1 MSEVIVECS
10 FPGVSG
16 LPKDQFV
23 NVFNFNTSGALTADF
38 LATVAFKVIDFWIT
52 AGSTGTALA
61 VLLSPNI
68 SPRQGKL
75 KLYDRSA
82 AIPRAPIASATF
94 TIPAA
99 SSGGALPEQIALC
112 LSYFTDRNIK
122 SHRGRIYVGP
132 LAVAALNTSNARPFA
147 NTLLKLKDAAVRLA
161 TDGVPAAAAAVLASI
176 GASTGISTTP
186 EAAGVRW
193 ALYSP
198 TLGTS
203 VAINAGWIDDEWDG
217 QSRRR
222 VEATSRTVWP

>member
-1 MSEVIVECS
+1 VAEIIAECS

-23 NVFNFNTSGALTADF
+23 NVFNFNTSAPITAPD
-38 LATVAFKVIDFWIT
+38 LGCVMEKVVDFWIT
-52 AGSTGTALA
+52 AGTTGTALA

-68 SPRQGKL
+68 SPRQGKI
-75 KLYDRSA
+75 KCYDRGD
-82 AIPRAPIASATF
+82 AIPRAPIGTATF

-132 LAVAALNTSNARPFA
+132 LAVAALNTSNARPFS
-147 NTLLKLKDAAVRLA
+147 NTLLKLKDAAIRLA
-161 TDGVPAAAAAVLASI
+161 SEGIPVAQAAVDAAI
-176 GASTGISTTP
+176 TAHTGGTLGGSSALV
-186 EAAGVRW
+186 EW

-198 TLGTS
+198 TLHTS
-203 VAINAGWIDDEWDG
+203 VAITQGWIDDEWDG

-222 VEATSRTVWP
+222 VEATGRTVWP